1 MSGVRRLVVAIAAAA
16 LLLCAAGAVLAQ
28 PVAKPKPKKPTVE
41 VVFSQDVHVV
51 GAHFKSKERVAVTLA
66 GNDTTWK
73 RAAKAT
79 AVGKFDVDIGSISL
93 NACSAYTLKVV
104 GAQGSHVALTHPV
117 EPC

>member
-1 MSGVRRLVVAIAAAA
+1 MSGVRRLVVATAVAA
-16 LLLCAAGAVLAQ
+16 LLLFAAGGVLAQ
-28 PVAKPKPKKPTVE
+28 PVAKSRRT
-41 VVFSQDVHVV
+41 FSSAVC
-51 GAHFKSKERVAVTLA
+51 AASKASSRLDSSVL
-66 GNDTTWK
+66 
-73 RAAKAT
+73 AKAT